1 MFGHFLNRLPILFWL
16 VSLDVGDF
24 VGQVSHALIVQGGL
38 PAVSLS
44 NPHPA
49 SHAAQGRED
58 ASSVDRIL
66 ASMGLQLLQAP
77 VGALDPVLEMVLG
90 QAGEFLGAQGAHLF
104 RASNP
109 KSPLELQLAW
119 AAREGDLPS
128 PSRLSLSMEFFQRP
142 DHPAIDLAR
151 VSEFSRVAAE
161 GWHGFLVPF
170 LQHGVACAFV
180 LLHHGAIPAFDEADV
195 AHARILGGALALG
208 LERRDREHLAQRDKF
223 YLDTLL
229 ANIPDAVYFKDRES
243 RFLRASKFIIESGNF
258 PDEAHLIGKTD
269 FDIFLEEHARDAF
282 EDEQRILLTGL
293 PVVGKEERETRADG
307 VITWALTTKVPLR
320 DQQGRIIGT
329 MGISKDMTAWHL
341 LREALEESREALAD
355 RNAIIED
362 DLERARIIHR
372 MLLPVD
378 APRTDHLRAAYRYE
392 SLDAVGGDFL
402 SFHPLSGEGMAT
414 FIGDLTG
421 HGVSAALFM
430 SLLKVASERA
440 FAEKGNDPAQYLQ
453 YLDREL
459 RNQIPNGFVTAIYG
473 RLEPIT
479 GGGLR
484 FKYGCAGHPEPVLRR
499 ADGSVAFL
507 PLSEG
512 ALGLMDGFKRVNHV
526 VELFPG
532 DRLFLYTDGIP
543 EATNTANEML
553 GFETV
558 APLIAETYDADF
570 DAHLDAIMARVA
582 AFRGEEPRNDDI
594 ALVGFE
600 VL

>member
-1 MFGHFLNRLPILFWL
+1 
-16 VSLDVGDF
+16 
-24 VGQVSHALIVQGGL
+24 
-38 PAVSLS
+38 VSLS
-44 NPHPA
+44 NPHHSSHPA
-49 SHAAQGRED
+49 HGRED

-77 VGALDPVLEMVLG
+77 VGALDPVLEKVLA
-90 QAGEFLGAQGAHLF
+90 QAGEFLGAQAALLF
-104 RASNP
+104 RGGNP
-109 KSPLELQLAW
+109 KSPLELQLSWSAK
-119 AAREGDLPS
+119 EGDLPA
-128 PSRLSLSMEFFQRP
+128 PSRLSLPLDLFQRT
-142 DHPAIDLAR
+142 DQPATDLSR
-151 VSEFSRVAAE
+151 VAEFSRVAVE
-161 GWHGFLVPF
+161 GWRGFLVPF

-180 LLHHGAIPAFDEADV
+180 LLHDGDTVAFDEADV
-195 AHARILGGALALG
+195 AHARILGGALSLG

-229 ANIPDAVYFKDRES
+229 ANFPDAVYFKDRES

-258 PDEAHLIGKTD
+258 PDENHLIGKTD

-293 PVVGKEERETRADG
+293 PIVGKEERETRADG

-372 MLLPVD
+372 MLLPVE
-378 APRTDHLRAAYRYE
+378 APRTSCLRAAYRYE

-402 SFHPLSGEGMAT
+402 SFHPLPGDGLAT

-459 RNQIPNGFVTAIYG
+459 RHQIPNGFVTAIYG

-479 GGGLR
+479 GGGMR
-484 FKYGCAGHPEPVLRR
+484 FKYGCAGHPEPVLHH
-499 ADGSVAFL
+499 ADGRVEFL

-526 VELFPG
+526 VELLPG

-543 EATNTANEML
+543 ETANVDNEML
-553 GFETV
+553 GFEMV
-558 APLIAETYDADF
+558 APLIAETYHEDF

-582 AFRGEEPRNDDI
+582 AFRGLEPRNDDI

-600 VL
+600 VQ